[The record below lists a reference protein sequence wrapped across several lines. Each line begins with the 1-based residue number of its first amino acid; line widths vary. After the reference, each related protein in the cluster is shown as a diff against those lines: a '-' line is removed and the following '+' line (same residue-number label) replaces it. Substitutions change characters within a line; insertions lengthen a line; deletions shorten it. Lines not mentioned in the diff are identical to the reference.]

1 MRSVAARFVSQAELN
16 FDEDIER
23 KIVSMFQQIH
33 QSIEVS
39 AADFYQKMRRKY
51 YVTPTSYLELLSTYE
66 RVLKDKR
73 IEVGRLRD
81 RLSVG
86 VEKLMTTEVA
96 VNELKATLTEMEPQL
111 VQTQADVE
119 QMIIQITKDKG
130 LAAETKAKV
139 EQEEASAAQKAAETK
154 ALADDAQ
161 RDLDEA
167 IPALAAAV
175 QCLKELKKSDI
186 DEVKSFTKPTY
197 NVVRTMQAC
206 CIMFDIKPEKV
217 NDPDFPGKKK
227 DDYFKAA
234 QRSLLNDAKKL
245 LEDMMNYD
253 KDNIPQHIVV
263 QIEPFY
269 NDESFTPDIIA
280 KSSVA
285 CRAMCMWVLAM
296 YKYHQVTLIV
306 EPKKILLAEAQ
317 VSLDETNKILFAAQE
332 TLQKAEEKIAALEAS
347 YNEANAKKDQLIFDV
362 DQCRSRLDRAVKL
375 MSGLGGEKVRWT
387 KNVEDLSLGYDNLIG
402 DSLIAAGSIGYL
414 GAFTPDFRHDIVT
427 SWQVKLRTMELP
439 HSPNCTLRS
448 ALADPIAIR
457 QWTINGLPQDTHSV
471 ENAIIMSKGRRYP
484 LIIDPQGQANR
495 YIKNMGRD
503 SALNPNG
510 IDVTKLSEKNFLR
523 TLEMGMRHGKWIL
536 LENVLETLDAAL
548 EPLLL
553 QQKFK
558 QGGQD
563 MIKVGDSFIPW
574 SDSFRFY
581 MTTKLSNPHYPPEIC
596 VKVSLVNFAITFTGL
611 EDQLLGVAVVEEMP
625 EMEEKK
631 NSLVLSNAR
640 MRKELQELED
650 QILYMLSTS
659 TGNILDDSKLI
670 ETLATSKTKSIEI
683 SQKVTEAEIT
693 EKQIDESRNEY
704 RSLACRGAI
713 LFFCVADLANVD
725 PMYQYS
731 LDWFKVLFV
740 QAIRSAEKSDDITQR
755 LLILTDFF
763 TYYVYVNICRSLFEK
778 HKLLFSFFLTLR
790 ILQGQSA
797 IEPDEL
803 TFLISG
809 KTTTSVKIDN
819 PSPDWIDNR
828 MWTEICHLS
837 TLENFKGLAENLTV
851 VPGIWRSIYD
861 DSEPH
866 LKPLPGK
873 WDAKDRFQKLCILRC
888 IRADKIPEAVFYYV
902 VKRMGKR
909 FVEPP
914 PFDLQLC
921 YRDSTTTTPL
931 LFVLS
936 KGSDPTK
943 AFNEFA
949 RSLKFDKKTRMLSLG
964 QGQGIKAANLIEEAV
979 QKGYWV
985 FLQNCH
991 LFISWLPELE
1001 RIHESISPENVHKD
1015 FRLWLTSMPCVD
1027 FPVSVLQSSV
1037 KMTNEPP
1044 KGLKANLR
1052 NAYYKLNNELLS
1064 ATKKPFVYKKLL
1076 FGLSFFHAIVQERR
1090 LFGPLGFNI
1099 PYEFND
1105 TDLDISKGQLALFLD
1120 QYEEVPWRVLTFLT
1134 SYINYGGRVTD
1145 YIDLRTIDVIMK
1157 SFFNPN
1163 ILKDG
1168 YKFDKEGV
1176 FYSVSFDPADPH
1188 KSYMDY
1194 IESLPQIASP
1204 SVFGM
1209 HENAYI
1215 ASANAES
1222 FMMFDILLSLQ
1233 AMGGG
1238 AGSSSGS
1245 REKAVALAAMEIVSI
1260 EWKLFDIESIGL
1272 LYPVVY
1278 EESMNTVLQQECI
1291 RYNKLIA
1298 IMLRTL
1304 PNLLSALKGLV
1315 AMSSDLDAIAK
1326 SIAVNQVPKLWSDA
1340 AYPSMKP
1347 LSSWVDDL
1355 VERVGF
1361 IQQWI
1366 DKGQPVVF
1374 WISGLYFPQ
1383 AFLTGSLQ
1391 NYARKFKFPID
1402 TVSFNFHLKPEAWNE
1417 LSSRPENGVYIRG
1430 LFLEGARWDPSRR
1443 SLNDSLPKQ
1452 LYTELPVIHL
1462 LPEQHRAE
1470 PKGGFYRCPVYK
1482 ILSRRGV
1489 LSTTGHSTN
1498 FIMWIEIPSD
1508 RESTVN
1514 NEGKSDQEEW
1524 IRAGVAAFSSLM
1536 Y

>member
-1 MRSVAARFVSQAELN
+1 
-16 FDEDIER
+16 
-23 KIVSMFQQIH
+23 MFQEIH
-33 QSIEVS
+33 QSIEHS
-39 AADFYQKMRRKY
+39 AIEFYHKMKRNF

-66 RVLKDKR
+66 NVLKNKR
-73 IEVGRLRD
+73 VEVGHLRD

-86 VEKLMTTEVA
+86 VEKLMTTENA

-111 VQTQADVE
+111 VQTQQEVE

-130 LAAETKAKV
+130 LAADTKAKV
-139 EQEEASAAQKAAETK
+139 EEEEASAAQKAAETK
-154 ALADDAQ
+154 SLADDAQ

-217 NDPDFPGKKK
+217 NDPDNPGKKK

-245 LEDMMNYD
+245 LEDMMNYE
-253 KDNIPQHIVV
+253 KDNIPSHIIT

-269 NDESFTPDIIA
+269 NDESFTPEIIA

-306 EPKKILLAEAQ
+306 EPKKVLLAEAQ
-317 VSLDETNKILFAAQE
+317 SSLDETNKILWAAQE
-332 TLQKAEEKIAALEAS
+332 TLQRAEEKIATLEAS
-347 YNEANAKKDQLIFDV
+347 YTEANAKKEQLVSDV
-362 DQCRSRLDRAVKL
+362 EQCRSRLDRAVML
-375 MSGLGGEKVRWT
+375 MTGLGGEKTRWT
-387 KNVEDLSLGYDNLIG
+387 RNVQELSSGYDNLIG
-402 DSLIAAGSIGYL
+402 DSIIAAGSISYL
-414 GAFTPDFRHDIVT
+414 GAFTPDFRQEIV
-427 SWQVKLRTMELP
+427 SAWQIKLLKIGLP
-439 HSPNCTLRS
+439 HTLNCTLRS

-457 QWTINGLPQDTHSV
+457 QWTINGLPQDAHSV
-471 ENAIIMSKGRRYP
+471 ENAIIMWKGRRYP

-495 YIKNMGRD
+495 YIKSMGRD
-503 SALNPNG
+503 IALNPNG
-510 IDVTKLSEKNFLR
+510 LDVTKLSEKSFLR
-523 TLEMGMRHGKWIL
+523 TLEMGMRHGKWVL
-536 LENVLETLDAAL
+536 LENVLESLDAAL

-558 QGGQD
+558 QGGQE

-581 MTTKLSNPHYPPEIC
+581 MTTKLSNPHYPPEVC

-611 EDQLLGVAVVEEMP
+611 EDQLLGVAVIEEMP

-670 ETLATSKTKSIEI
+670 ETLATSKTKSTEI
-683 SQKVTEAEIT
+683 SHKVTEAELT

-704 RSLACRGAI
+704 RSLAYRGAI
-713 LFFCVADLANVD
+713 LYFCVADLSSVD

-731 LDWFKVLFV
+731 LDWFKILFV

-755 LLILTDFF
+755 LHLLTDFF

-778 HKLLFSFFLTLR
+778 HKLLFSLFLTIR
-790 ILQGQSA
+790 ILQGGSA
-797 IEPDEL
+797 IEQGEL
-803 TFLISG
+803 TFFISG
-809 KTTTSVKIDN
+809 KAMSSEKLEN

-828 MWTEICHLS
+828 MWADICHLS
-837 TLENFKGLAENLTV
+837 TLENFKGFADNIYADPES
-851 VPGIWRSIYD
+851 WRIIYD
-861 DSEPH
+861 DLEPH
-866 LKPLPGK
+866 RKSLPGS
-873 WDAKDRFQKLCILRC
+873 WDAKDSFQKLCILRC
-888 IRADKIPEAVFYYV
+888 IRADKIPEAVFYYISEQ
-902 VKRMGKR
+902 MGKR

-914 PFDLQLC
+914 PFDLHHC
-921 YRDSTTTTPL
+921 YKDSSTTTPL

-943 AFNEFA
+943 TFSEFA
-949 RSLKFDKKTRMLSLG
+949 RSMKFDKKTRMLSLG
-964 QGQGIKAANLIEEAV
+964 QGQGSKAASMVEEAI

-1001 RIHESISPENVHKD
+1001 RIHEGLIPENIHKD
-1015 FRLWLTSMPCVD
+1015 FRLWLTSMPCTD

-1052 NAYYKLNNELLS
+1052 NAYYKLNNELLN
-1064 ATKKPFVYKKLL
+1064 ATKNPSIYKKLL

-1105 TDLDISKGQLALFLD
+1105 TDLDISKGQLILFLD

-1157 SFFNPN
+1157 SFYHPDV
-1163 ILKDG
+1163 LKDG
-1168 YKFDKEGV
+1168 HKFDKEGV
-1176 FYSVSFDPADPH
+1176 FYSLAFNPTDPH

-1215 ASANAES
+1215 ASANAEA
-1222 FMMFDILLSLQ
+1222 FMMFDTLLSLQ
-1233 AMGGG
+1233 SVGDG
-1238 AGSSSGS
+1238 SGS
-1245 REKAVALAAMEIVSI
+1245 ASDSWEKAVEVSAKEISAHG
-1260 EWKLFDIESIGL
+1260 WKLFDIENVGL

-1291 RYNKLIA
+1291 RYNKLIV
-1298 IMLRTL
+1298 ILLRTL
-1304 PNLLSALKGLV
+1304 PALLSALRGLI

-1326 SIAVNQVPKLWSDA
+1326 SISINQVPKLWAEA

-1347 LSSWVDDL
+1347 LSSWVEDL
-1355 VERVGF
+1355 VERIKF
-1361 IQQWI
+1361 IHQWI
-1366 DKGQPVVF
+1366 EHGSPCVF
-1374 WISGLYFPQ
+1374 WISGFYFPQ

-1402 TVSFNFHLKPEAWNE
+1402 TVTFDFYLKQEPLIEITTQPA
-1417 LSSRPENGVYIRG
+1417 NGVYIRG
-1430 LFLEGARWDPSRR
+1430 LFLEGARWDPTIR

-1462 LPEQHRAE
+1462 LPEQHRTE
-1470 PKGGFYRCPVYK
+1470 PTKGIYRCPVYK

-1498 FIMWIEIPSD
+1498 FIMWIEIPSN

-1514 NEGKSDQEEW
+1514 NDGKSDQEEW